1 MSEGLETVE
10 IQTGPN
16 PAATIVWLH
25 GLGADGNDF
34 VPVVDELDLAGTAV
48 RFVFPH
54 APAMPVTI
62 NGGMVM
68 RAWYDVLSADLER
81 RADERGVRASQRLVE
96 ALLERES
103 SRGIPAGRI
112 VLAGFSQGGAIAL
125 QTGLR
130 HPEPLAGV
138 LALSC
143 YVPLAA
149 SLEAE
154 RTDANRG
161 VPIFLAHGVDDEI
174 VPVGAGRR
182 SRELL
187 ARLGYNVEWHEYA
200 MPHSVCMEEIG
211 DLGAWLRRVLS

>member
-1 MSEGLETVE
+1 MSGGLEFVE

-16 PAATIVWLH
+16 PAAAIVWLH

-34 VPVVDELDLAGTAV
+34 VPVVHELDLPDAPL

-54 APAMPVTI
+54 APMMPVTI

-81 RADERGVRASQRLVE
+81 RADERGVRESQRLVE
-96 ALLERES
+96 ALLEREKA
-103 SRGIPAGRI
+103 RGIPAGRI

-125 QTGLR
+125 QAGLR

-149 SLEAE
+149 SLETE

-161 VPIFLAHGVDDEI
+161 VPIFLAHGIQDEI

-182 SRELL
+182 SRDLL
-187 ARLGYNVEWHEYA
+187 AGLGYDVEWHEYA

-211 DLGAWLRRVLS
+211 DLGAWLRRVLR